1 MKIDFGNGNKK
12 KSTGKWVV
20 PFVIFSI
27 FLFTGVAIWLQY
39 SIGMELSPTLIT
51 CFYGFCVGEL
61 WCLASIKKVKVMN
74 DYKSVE
80 EEGNQDVDI
89 Q

>member
-1 MKIDFGNGNKK
+1 MKIDFGSGKK

-39 SIGMELSPTLIT
+39 KIGMELSPTLIT

-61 WCLASIKKVKVMN
+61 WCLASIKKTKVMN
-74 DYKSVE
+74 GYKS
-80 EEGNQDVDI
+80 EEGNEDVDS